1 MTAGRNSSCAWRCN
15 TGPSTL
21 PLSNRSRA
29 PSFLPA
35 RYGGCNRTGQSAF
48 STTAPCAIPAD
59 ASVSTSA
66 LPGSLLL
73 GGGHGS
79 CRLICMGRH
88 MGHVQPRM
96 GAPYRRCGPPS
107 AAPSSSS
114 GGEISGTANVPP
126 SPSPPSP
133 PPLTLR
139 GAGSNRSPTAAT
151 LANNEASPATAAAAG
166 SMLSTSESDEFFD
179 HQSGDGGGCG
189 IQSGEEE
196 EGGGAAEPA
205 ALPPGWSQL
214 GHGGD
219 LQTLIQV

>member
-1 MTAGRNSSCAWRCN
+1 M
-15 TGPSTL
+15 

-35 RYGGCNRTGQSAF
+35 RCGGSNRTGQSAF
-48 STTAPCAIPAD
+48 STTAPCALPATA
-59 ASVSTSA
+59 ASASTSA
-66 LPGSLLL
+66 LHGSLLL
-73 GGGHGS
+73 GCGHGS
-79 CRLICMGRH
+79 CSMICMGRH
-88 MGHVQPRM
+88 MGQVLPRM
-96 GAPYRRCGPPS
+96 GAPSRRCGPPP
-107 AAPSSSS
+107 ATASSSAD
-114 GGEISGTANVPP
+114 GEVSGTPNVPP
-126 SPSPPSP
+126 STSPPSP

-151 LANNEASPATAAAAG
+151 LASNEASAATAAASG
-166 SMLSTSESDEFFD
+166 MLSTSEDEFFS
-179 HQSGDGGGCG
+179 HQSGGGGGSG

-196 EGGGAAEPA
+196 GGDAAEPA